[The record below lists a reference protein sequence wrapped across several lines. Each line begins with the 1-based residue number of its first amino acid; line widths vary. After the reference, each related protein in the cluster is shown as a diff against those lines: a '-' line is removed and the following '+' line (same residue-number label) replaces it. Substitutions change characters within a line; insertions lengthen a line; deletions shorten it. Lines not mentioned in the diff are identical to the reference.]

1 MAKAGADNLSGGTQQ
16 GGLFGSLMLGFGQ
29 LSIIRQVGLMVGLA
43 ASVAIGFAVVLWSQ
57 EPSYRPLLGSLNNL
71 DADQIMQVLQT
82 NQIPYKI
89 DTNSGA
95 LLVPSEMV
103 NQARIKL
110 AGDGL
115 IGDKTVGFEL
125 LDKEQPLGSSQF
137 MEATRYRRGLEGEL
151 ARTISS
157 ILAVKSARVH
167 LALPKE
173 SVFVRDSRKPRASVF
188 VELYAGRTLEKDQ
201 VTSILNLV
209 ASSVAGLDPKDVT
222 VVDQKGRLLS
232 EEKID
237 TDAGMAAEQFEYT
250 RKIEQTLA
258 RRVGSILEP
267 VVGANRYKAEVSAD
281 IDFTAVEQTDEQYNP
296 DLPSLR
302 SEQVLDEEKSAS
314 SASGIP
320 GALSN
325 QPPAETSVPEVT
337 NGSAANA
344 SSSSSPVTSRKQSTR
359 NYELDRTISYTKHQV
374 GRVRRLS
381 VAVVVDDLVSV
392 DPASGQTKRIP
403 WTENELQRLTVL
415 VRDAVGY
422 SAERGDSV
430 NVVNSPFVQSEDM
443 FTSEDIPFWQ
453 TSWFWDLVK
462 QGGAVLFVL
471 ILVFGVLRPILRSL
485 SSVGQ
490 NQAAASDAELKALEG
505 IDDDLSDEAVTLAS
519 VDESLLPGPN
529 ESFEKQL
536 NAIRGLIADD
546 PGRVAQV
553 IKSWISDE

>member
-237 TDAGMAAEQFEYT
+237 SDAGMAAEQFEYT

-267 VVGANRYKAEVSAD
+267 VVGADRYKAEVSAD
-281 IDFTAVEQTDEQYNP
+281 LDFTAVEQTDEQYNP

-337 NGSAANA
+337 NGSTASA

-490 NQAAASDAELKALEG
+490 NQAAASDAELRALEG

>member
-237 TDAGMAAEQFEYT
+237 SDAGMAAEQFEYT

-267 VVGANRYKAEVSAD
+267 VVGADRYKAEVSAD
-281 IDFTAVEQTDEQYNP
+281 LDFTAVEQTDEQYNP

-337 NGSAANA
+337 NGSTANA

-490 NQAAASDAELKALEG
+490 NQAAASDAELRALEG

>member
-1 MAKAGADNLSGGTQQ
+1 
-16 GGLFGSLMLGFGQ
+16 MLGFGQ

-237 TDAGMAAEQFEYT
+237 SDAGMAAEQFEYT

-267 VVGANRYKAEVSAD
+267 VVGADRYKAEVSAD
-281 IDFTAVEQTDEQYNP
+281 LDFTAVEQTDEQYNP

-337 NGSAANA
+337 NGSTASA

-490 NQAAASDAELKALEG
+490 NQAAASDAELRALEG

>member
-1 MAKAGADNLSGGTQQ
+1 
-16 GGLFGSLMLGFGQ
+16 MLGFGQ

>member
-1 MAKAGADNLSGGTQQ
+1 MARAGADNASTPAQ

-57 EPSYRPLLGSLNNL
+57 EPSYRPLLGSLENL
-71 DADQIMQVLQT
+71 DSDQIMQVLQT

-95 LLVPSEMV
+95 LLVPADQV

-125 LDKEQPLGSSQF
+125 LDQDTPLGSSQF
-137 MEATRYRRGLEGEL
+137 METTRYRRGLEGEL

-157 ILAVKSARVH
+157 LLSVKSARVH

-222 VVDQKGRLLS
+222 VVDQKGHLLS
-232 EEKID
+232 EEPVD
-237 TDAGMAAEQFEYT
+237 TDAGMASEQFEYT

-258 RRVGSILEP
+258 RRVGRILEP
-267 VVGANRYKAEVSAD
+267 VVGADRYKAEVSAD

-302 SEQVLDEEKSAS
+302 SEQTLDEEKSS
-314 SASGIP
+314 NGASGIP

-325 QPPAETSVPEVT
+325 QPPAETSVPEVA
-337 NGSAANA
+337 NGNA
-344 SSSSSPVTSRKQSTR
+344 SGGGSGTPITSRKQSTR

-392 DPASGQTKRIP
+392 NPQTGETQRTP
-403 WTENELQRLTVL
+403 WTENELQRLTIL

-430 NVVNSPFVQSEDM
+430 NVINSPFVQGDNLFE
-443 FTSEDIPFWQ
+443 TEDIPFWQ
-453 TSWFWDLVK
+453 TQWFWDLLR
-462 QGGAVLFVL
+462 QGGSVLFILLLVL
-471 ILVFGVLRPILRSL
+471 FVLRPILRNL
-485 SSVGQ
+485 STAGQ
-490 NQAAASDAELKALEG
+490 AQSQASEEELRALEG
-505 IDDDLSDEAVTLAS
+505 LDDDLSDEAITLAS

-553 IKSWISDE
+553 VKGWISDD